1 MEQLEQFQH
10 YPVLLQECLQA
21 LAIKPDGIYVDGT
34 AGGAGH
40 SSRIAQRLETGRLIA
55 LDKDPDAV
63 AVATQ
68 RLAPYPQAQV
78 VRSDFSQIGEVLD
91 RLGIPYVDGVLLD
104 LGVSSFQLDNPQRGF
119 SYAHDAPLDMRMS
132 KSGMRAWDVVNTYPF
147 EELCRV
153 FREYGEEKF
162 AAPIAKRILHAR
174 QSRPIETT
182 GELVELIRAGI
193 PAAARRE
200 GGHPAKRVFQAIR
213 IEVNGE
219 LDSLSQALDRAFDR
233 LKPGGRLA
241 VITFQSLE
249 DRMVK
254 QRFAALCKGC
264 ICPPDFPV
272 CVCGRKPRGKLVWRK
287 PVEASPEELAANSR
301 SKSAKLRAIERCEPL
316 PEQEK
321 EEEQP

>member
-78 VRSDFSQIGEVLD
+78 VQSDFSQIGEVLG

-182 GELVELIRAGI
+182 GQLVELIRAGI

-272 CVCGRKPRGKLVWRK
+272 CICGRKPRGKLVWRK

>member
-78 VRSDFSQIGEVLD
+78 VQSDFSQIGEVLD

-119 SYAHDAPLDMRMS
+119 SYAHEAPLDMRMS

-272 CVCGRKPRGKLVWRK
+272 CICGRKPRGKLVWRK

>member
-40 SSRIAQRLETGRLIA
+40 SSRIA
-55 LDKDPDAV
+55 
-63 AVATQ
+63 Q

>member
-78 VRSDFSQIGEVLD
+78 VQSDFSQIGEVLD
-91 RLGIPYVDGVLLD
+91 RLGVPYVDGVLLD

>member
-78 VRSDFSQIGEVLD
+78 VQSDFSQIGEVLD